1 MTSSFTEHSISW
13 NDQVAVDD
21 DSPKLVNQSSTGE
34 ILAETRKKLNL
45 TTRDIAESLYLSEK
59 IIHSIE
65 KSDFSSLPG
74 TAYATGYV
82 RSYATHL
89 NLDAD
94 ELIANDPQL
103 GFVSKALLNPYVYNP
118 NGTVEL
124 KSGARWL
131 TLIVRMAVVGI
142 AIAACAIVW
151 VQRDTITSLWNDIM
165 QKDDTPVILTTPNI
179 DSGKPTGSIL
189 LENLRNS

>member
-1 MTSSFTEHSISW
+1 MASSVTEHSISW
-13 NDQVAVDD
+13 TDHLAVEDD
-21 DSPKLVNQSSTGE
+21 APKLANQRSTGE
-34 ILAETRKKLNL
+34 ILAEARRKHNL
-45 TTRDIAESLYLSEK
+45 TTRDIAEALYLSEN
-59 IIHSIE
+59 IIRTIE
-65 KSDFSSLPG
+65 KSDFSSLHG

-94 ELIANDPQL
+94 KIIANDPEL
-103 GFVSKALLNPYVYNP
+103 GFVSQAVLNPYVYNP

-131 TLIVRMAVVGI
+131 THIVRVAVVGI
-142 AIAACAIVW
+142 VVAACAIIW
-151 VQRDTITSLWNDIM
+151 VQRDTITGLWNDIM
-165 QKDDTPVILTTPNI
+165 QKDDAPVILTTPNI

>member
-1 MTSSFTEHSISW
+1 MTSSVTEHSISW
-13 NDQVAVDD
+13 TDHVAAKDD
-21 DSPKLVNQSSTGE
+21 APKLANQSSTGE
-34 ILAETRKKLNL
+34 ILAEARRKHNLN
-45 TTRDIAESLYLSEK
+45 TRDIAEALYLSEK
-59 IIHSIE
+59 IIHTIE

-94 ELIANDPQL
+94 EIIANDPEL
-103 GFVSKALLNPYVYNP
+103 GFVSRAALNPYVYNP

-131 TLIVRMAVVGI
+131 TLVVRAAVVGI
-142 AIAACAIVW
+142 AVAACAIVW
-151 VQRDTITSLWNDIM
+151 VQRDTITGLWNDIM
-165 QKDDTPVILTTPNI
+165 QKDDAPVILTTPNI